1 MSAFC
6 HDTDD
11 DHGGRWG
18 DDVTLDH
25 TGSPD
30 RLMDTTSQPRPTATL
45 QIRDPAPNT
54 FSVPLVDK
62 LVVEEI
68 VCP

>member
-11 DHGGRWG
+11 DHDGRCG
-18 DDVTLDH
+18 DAVTLDQ

-30 RLMDTTSQPRPTATL
+30 RLMETTSQPRPTATL
-45 QIRDPAPNT
+45 QIRDPGTNRFP
-54 FSVPLVDK
+54 SVSHQ
-62 LVVEEI
+62 I
-68 VCP
+68 RG